1 MAKNQNIQHKTG
13 WKKWLGYKWIL
24 NNIPFFLFLAV
35 LAVAYIANGH
45 SADKTIRQINDT
57 QKEIQRLEFEY
68 KTAKSDVMK
77 MSREAEIVNAASK
90 LGLKIDTVPPVRLTM
105 ESN

>member
-1 MAKNQNIQHKTG
+1 MSKDQNIQSKSD

-35 LAVAYIANGH
+35 LAVGYIANGH
-45 SADKTIRQINDT
+45 SADKTIRQINT
-57 QKEIQRLEFEY
+57 TEKEIQRLEFEY

-77 MSREAEIVNAASK
+77 VSSEAEIVNAASK